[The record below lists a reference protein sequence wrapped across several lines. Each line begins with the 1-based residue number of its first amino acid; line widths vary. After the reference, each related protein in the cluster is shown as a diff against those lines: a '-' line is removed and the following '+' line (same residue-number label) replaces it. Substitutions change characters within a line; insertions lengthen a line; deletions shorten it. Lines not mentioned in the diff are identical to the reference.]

1 MVFLGRGRENGAH
14 FTADG
19 AVDFGATLFLA
30 GRLNDTHLGMVTGG
44 VYNVVLVGE
53 AVIFVALV
61 HRVAVLGASRRN
73 NGNSEGVLGGQ
84 DLFGHGRIAVLAV
97 QGLDAVLVMS
107 GLGSDD
113 TLIPDMTSTTVGVG
127 HGMGSI
133 ALAVHQHSARL
144 GAGGLFQ
151 AFGVLGVPIMVTD
164 SGHRHQHSFVAPL
177 VAAVH
182 PTLAFSHA
190 IRSLDDFAKARV
202 IVLMHLSNI
211 FGLYCLANIAGEG
224 LDASFG
230 GCRLLGDDALIPLM
244 LTCCRKVFHMLLI
257 VAALTDIV
265 YAARS
270 AAGSGSSDFLVLMTQ
285 CRDDVVLEGLGGVFH
300 ALVHGIAVLRAGRSD
315 HGLVI
320 GVTQSWNALGV
331 GITTVVAGEGFDT
344 VLGVGGL
351 GGHNAVIV
359 IVTGCGDDLGVG
371 VVLIIQA
378 SEGLNTILGAGSSLG
393 DNTVIVLMAQSR
405 DFLSLSLIAA
415 ITGACIGLNTSC
427 RTGCCR
433 CNCTGVPGM
442 PQCIR
447 IIAFFGQSGILVA
460 DVDGIAL
467 LCAGRRYRIALMPGL
482 LDYRDIFRVC
492 STAGSAGKGLR
503 TLLVDG
509 SRLCDLTGI
518 VGVRQLCLVIALI
531 GQTGDFVALIDG
543 ITLSG
548 AGRSNN
554 ALNMIGLVERRDFLR
569 ARLIA
574 FLALEGL
581 DTGLGISSSL
591 RDCTAIPAVSLCW
604 NIAVIY
610 RCPPPLPVLHPLQ
623 PKRS

>member
-1 MVFLGRGRENGAH
+1 
-14 FTADG
+14 
-19 AVDFGATLFLA
+19 
-30 GRLNDTHLGMVTGG
+30 
-44 VYNVVLVGE
+44 
-53 AVIFVALV
+53 
-61 HRVAVLGASRRN
+61 
-73 NGNSEGVLGGQ
+73 
-84 DLFGHGRIAVLAV
+84 
-97 QGLDAVLVMS
+97 
-107 GLGSDD
+107 
-113 TLIPDMTSTTVGVG
+113 
-127 HGMGSI
+127 
-133 ALAVHQHSARL
+133 
-144 GAGGLFQ
+144 
-151 AFGVLGVPIMVTD
+151 
-164 SGHRHQHSFVAPL
+164 
-177 VAAVH
+177 
-182 PTLAFSHA
+182 
-190 IRSLDDFAKARV
+190 
-202 IVLMHLSNI
+202 
-211 FGLYCLANIAGEG
+211 
-224 LDASFG
+224 
-230 GCRLLGDDALIPLM
+230 
-244 LTCCRKVFHMLLI
+244 
-257 VAALTDIV
+257 
-265 YAARS
+265 
-270 AAGSGSSDFLVLMTQ
+270 
-285 CRDDVVLEGLGGVFH
+285 
-300 ALVHGIAVLRAGRSD
+300 
-315 HGLVI
+315 
-320 GVTQSWNALGV
+320 
-331 GITTVVAGEGFDT
+331 
-344 VLGVGGL
+344 
-351 GGHNAVIV
+351 
-359 IVTGCGDDLGVG
+359 
-371 VVLIIQA
+371 
-378 SEGLNTILGAGSSLG
+378 
-393 DNTVIVLMAQSR
+393 MAQRR
-405 DFLSLSLIAA
+405 DFLSLSLCAA
-415 ITGACIGLNTSC
+415 ITSAGIGLNTSC

-604 NIAVIY
+604 NIAVIVVHAAPLMADMLIVALCGAGRLMTANREGVFY
-610 RCPPPLPVLHPLQ
+610 LRLCGRSRSNCRSRCRCFGRCWFCRPTGSRSAGARLLCLSRLAGGIVLLIGALSGRGGRCRCSGRCRRGSYFRCFRN
-623 PKRS
+623 RSLTLARGHIRARRIVGVFSFLAAGQRNRNRSS